1 MAEFT
6 ANGSNGRH
14 KFIFSYQE
22 RANSVSSSNNTSVVE
37 WSLKLAPISTG
48 YDWIGYNS
56 LTYSINV
63 NGDIRQGYLPSSYDG
78 SSTVTI
84 REGATT
90 VTHNDDGSKKISVA
104 ISVSASG
111 AYYLPGTASGSGT
124 LTLTK
129 IARKSAPTTSVASA
143 NAGTTVTINTNRASS
158 SFTHTISYKLG
169 SQSGTLATKTTNASI
184 SWSIPLAILHGM
196 PSSSTG
202 TCTITCETFNGSTS
216 LGSNTCN
223 LSITVPSSA
232 YPTASIDSITEG
244 NSYVSAKGASITI
257 QSLSKKSIKTTFS
270 AQYGATIRSATLNNN
285 GNTVSVGTT
294 GGTTSSMSGLTSGT
308 YTLTVIDSR
317 GCSTQKTVTQTFYSY
332 NLPAITTFTVI
343 RTTQTGNT
351 STMNLRGTYSEPTTS
366 GGSTLANAITAI
378 VKRTD
383 QSGIQYTPTYS
394 GTKWSTSDTYT
405 DISHSAGYAYTA
417 SVSDSY
423 GNTATASFNLSAS
436 TPIFFLGKTLAR
448 VGGTLYT
455 NALDV
460 VNNSLT
466 LNGKSFLNRTYPVGS
481 IYMSTSS
488 TNPSSLF
495 GGTWQALSGRFLV
508 GVDGSTY
515 TAGATGGYATYKL
528 EEDQLPSH
536 NHGIRVQWHDDA
548 QTKGALSVT
557 STSSSHLAID
567 QGGNTG
573 NGKGKNLAIDN
584 QPPYLAVYMWKR
596 TA

>member
-14 KFIFSYQE
+14 KFIFAYQE
-22 RANSVSSSNNTSVVE
+22 RANSVSVSNNTSVVE

-48 YDWIGYNS
+48 YNWSGYTN
-56 LTYSINV
+56 LAYSINV

-90 VTHNDDGSKKISVA
+90 VTHNTDGSKSISVA

-129 IARKSAPTTSVASA
+129 IARKSTPTTSVASA

-184 SWSIPLAILHGM
+184 SWSIPLAILNGM
-196 PSSSTG
+196 TTSSTG

-223 LSITVPSSA
+223 LTVTVPSSA

-270 AQYGATIRSATLNNN
+270 AQYGATIKSATLNNN
-285 GNTVSVGTT
+285 GNTVNIGTT
-294 GGTTSSMSGLTSGT
+294 SGTTSSMSGLTSGT
-308 YTLTVIDSR
+308 FTLTVVDSR
-317 GCSTQKTVTQTFYSY
+317 GCSTQKAVTQTYYSY
-332 NLPAITTFTVI
+332 NPPAITTFTVT

-351 STMNLRGTYSEPTTS
+351 STMNLSGTYSKPTTS
-366 GGSTLANAITAI
+366 SGSTFNNAITAI

-383 QSGIQYTPTYS
+383 QAQKTYTPTYS
-394 GTKWSTSDTYT
+394 GTNWSTSATYSDTSY
-405 DISHSAGYAYTA
+405 SAGYAYEA
-417 SVSDSY
+417 SISDSF
-423 GNTATASFNLSAS
+423 GNTATATFNLSAS

-448 VGGTLYT
+448 VAGTLYAK
-455 NALDV
+455 ALSV
-460 VNNSLT
+460 
-466 LNGKSFLNRTYPVGS
+466 NGKTLLDSTYPIGS
-481 IYMSTSS
+481 VYMSTSS
-488 TNPSSLF
+488 TSPSTLF
-495 GGTWQALSGRFLV
+495 GGTWEALTGRFLV

-515 TAGATGGYATYKL
+515 KAGETGGEATHKL
-528 EEDQLPSH
+528 TVSELPTH
-536 NHGIRVQWHDDA
+536 THGVRIQWHNEA
-548 QTKGALSVT
+548 QTTGGMGYSW
-557 STSSSHLAID
+557 SSSS
-567 QGGNTG
+567 
-573 NGKGKNLAIDN
+573 NLALDQKGTTGTTGSTTAHEN
-584 QPPYLAVYMWKR
+584 RPPYLAVYMWKR